1 CRLRKSFPL
10 KTQQRLVVLG
20 GVDIQIQDGEF
31 LSLIGPSGCG
41 KTTLIKIIAGIES
54 ADEGTITRNGSLAK
68 SLIPIVWQEH
78 RLLPWRTVLRNV
90 TFPLEV
96 QKMNPKE
103 AAQEAH
109 SLLRTM

>member
-1 CRLRKSFPL
+1 
-10 KTQQRLVVLG
+10 
-20 GVDIQIQDGEF
+20 
-31 LSLIGPSGCG
+31 
-41 KTTLIKIIAGIES
+41 
-54 ADEGTITRNGSLAK
+54 
-68 SLIPIVWQEH
+68 IPIVWQEH

-109 SLLRTM
+109 SLLRTMGLEGFEDYYPEQISGGMAQRVAIARCLAVNTDCLLMDEPFASVDYFTKKMLIKQVIEL